1 LRLKGAIMTDNT
13 ESSAELDRGDEI
25 ITLLVLA
32 RERPDV
38 ARALLAAADTAG
50 VEPFAVRT
58 TSDGF
63 EVPRLLAQLAGLVLA
78 EDVEPLDHLTPVYAA
93 AIANGV
99 DQVPP
104 PSAELVDEQPP
115 AEDLDEPPVDDA
127 GLGDTPWAGPA
138 ELEAPRSR
146 KAGRAGGKAAD
157 K

>member
-1 LRLKGAIMTDNT
+1 MPDNT
-13 ESSAELDRGDEI
+13 EVHAGGAELDRGDEI

-32 RERPDV
+32 RERPAV
-38 ARALLAAADTAG
+38 ARALLDAAEALD

-63 EVPRLLAQLAGLVLA
+63 EVARRLAEVAGLVLA

-104 PSAELVDEQPP
+104 PSAEDLDEQPP

-138 ELEAPRSR
+138 ELEAPRAR